1 MRSRTEISGVGVD
14 AIHRI
19 LGSAPVTVGVIFG
32 SVSRGDD
39 HERSD
44 VDLAV
49 AYEEG
54 LSAAERTR
62 ERLSLIERLSVR
74 LGTDSID
81 VTGIRDLPPEP
92 HQSIRNDGVVVYGSL
107 AEAEALLDSAEST
120 RTKEQTIEA
129 FDDILGDIR
138 RVV

>member
-1 MRSRTEISGVGVD
+1 M
-14 AIHRI
+14 
-19 LGSAPVTVGVIFG
+19 TVGVIFG

-44 VDLAV
+44 IDLAV

-81 VTGIRDLPPEP
+81 ITGIRDLPPKL